1 MRRRF
6 DVRDYT
12 VFYVGRNG
20 QISCN
25 RALVWTGLKKEVSNL
40 RTQCKLPKTK
50 AKRKKMMAISLTQRK
65 KVDVLVNYFNAEF
78 PLASEERRKE
88 N

>member
-1 MRRRF
+1 
-6 DVRDYT
+6 
-12 VFYVGRNG
+12 
-20 QISCN
+20 
-25 RALVWTGLKKEVSNL
+25 
-40 RTQCKLPKTK
+40 
-50 AKRKKMMAISLTQRK
+50 MAISLTQRK